1 MVKGMSRMFR
11 KRLLSVLTVAI
22 LVPACRVAFA
32 AAAAPEG
39 TIEEVQLQDTI
50 RRLPSQ
56 ADMNPTIE
64 QRRAEGAK
72 KVLAERAEGKAA
84 AALQRSMEEGY
95 AAEENS
101 ADSGNTLVWGFVG
114 LVIAIAA
121 FIGIVQYR
129 RATAF
134 KTVMKKEDMPARMR
148 LEQQKRLQT
157 RKMKTV
163 E

>member
-1 MVKGMSRMFR
+1 MFTNRM
-11 KRLLSVLTVAI
+11 LSVLAVAM
-22 LVPACRVAFA
+22 LVPVCRVAFA

-39 TIEEVQLQDTI
+39 AIEEVQLQDTV
-50 RRLPSQ
+50 RRISSQ

-84 AALQRSMEEGY
+84 AALQKSMEEGY
-95 AAEENS
+95 AAETNS
-101 ADSGNTLVWGFVG
+101 SKSSVDTLVWGFAG
-114 LVIAIAA
+114 LVVAVAA

-129 RATAF
+129 RATTF
-134 KTVMKKEDMPARMR
+134 KPVMKKEDMLVRMR